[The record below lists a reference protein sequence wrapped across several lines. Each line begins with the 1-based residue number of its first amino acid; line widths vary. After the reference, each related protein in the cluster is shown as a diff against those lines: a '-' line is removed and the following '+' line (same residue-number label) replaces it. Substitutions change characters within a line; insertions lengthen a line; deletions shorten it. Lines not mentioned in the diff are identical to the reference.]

1 MTKRTYN
8 RRHVMLVSHALTK
21 NVEKNQSEALRA
33 AWCIEKS
40 NINVSAVMSL
50 LCCTEADAISVTMG
64 LYNLAGNNT
73 ERALAITGLSLW
85 NPEMSK
91 IVRLYPKYGING
103 TYKDTYLDI
112 TEIYNNSYTTVRIL
126 AHECGDTWLKCYT
139 KEQAEQY
146 LKRGNWKLECKY
158 MEKSNGIKREHP
170 VARAEFVRGYF
181 VTPDSKATVST
192 LYLSKEDI
200 FNPAPVI
207 RNYKNESEF
216 RFRFGYDS
224 KRWAWD
230 YRNNTLTLLKWE
242 KSQEKGEIVKTIN
255 M

>member
-8 RRHVMLVSHALTK
+8 RRHVMLVRHALTK

-139 KEQAEQY
+139 KEQAEHY
-146 LKRGNWKLECKY
+146 LNRGSWKLERKY
-158 MEKSNGIKREHP
+158 MEKVNGVKKEHP
-170 VARAEFVRGYF
+170 VARVSFDKGYF
-181 VTPDSKATVST
+181 LTPDSKTMIHT
-192 LYLSKEDI
+192 LYLDEKEL
-200 FNPAPVI
+200 FNPETVI
-207 RNYKNESEF
+207 CNYKTGG
-216 RFRFGYDS
+216 R
-224 KRWAWD
+224 
-230 YRNNTLTLLKWE
+230 
-242 KSQEKGEIVKTIN
+242 I
-255 M
+255 

>member
-8 RRHVMLVSHALTK
+8 RRHVMLVRHALTK

-50 LCCTEADAISVTMG
+50 LCCTEADAIFVTMG
-64 LYNLAGNNT
+64 LYNLVGNNT

-139 KEQAEQY
+139 KEQAEHY
-146 LKRGNWKLECKY
+146 LNRGSWKLERKY
-158 MEKSNGIKREHP
+158 MEKVNGVKKEHL
-170 VARAEFVRGYF
+170 VARVEFDKGYF
-181 VTPDSKATVST
+181 LTTDSKTMVHT
-192 LYLSKEDI
+192 LYLNEKEL
-200 FNPAPVI
+200 FNPETVI
-207 RNYKNESEF
+207 CNYKTCDEYRA
-216 RFRFGYDS
+216 RFVYDG
-224 KRWAWD
+224 KRWAWV
-230 YRNNTLTLLKWE
+230 YRDGKFAIIVWE
-242 KSQEKGEIVKTIN
+242 KNERIGKEIKCLIK
-255 M
+255 